1 MLSKTQFWILT
12 LLAALIAA
20 LIAVNMYL
28 FGKNR
33 QVQLEVNQ
41 RALFIQQ
48 TVPLEALSREI
59 AVALAQ
65 LGVRSQDEQ
74 IRALL
79 TSLGITVTVNAP
91 SAQPAQQAAPAP
103 AGRPADASPRVGGK

>member
-1 MLSKTQFWILT
+1 MVSRLQFAVLSA
-12 LLAALIAA
+12 LAVLVAV

-28 FGKNR
+28 FSTNR
-33 QVQLEVNQ
+33 KLQNEINQ

-48 TVPLEALSREI
+48 NPQVETLSREI

-74 IRALL
+74 IRSLL
-79 TSLGITVTVNAP
+79 ASMGITVTVNPPAAP
-91 SAQPAQQAAPAP
+91 TAPAP
-103 AGRPADASPRVGGK
+103 ATAARGAGK

>member
-1 MLSKTQFWILT
+1 MLSKTEFWILT
-12 LLAALIAA
+12 LLAAVVAA
-20 LIAVNMYL
+20 LVGVNMVL

-33 QVQLEVNQ
+33 QAQLEVNQ
-41 RALFIQQ
+41 RALFVQQ
-48 TVPLEALSREI
+48 SVPLETLSREI

-79 TSLGITVTVNAP
+79 SSLGITVTVNAP
-91 SAQPAQQAAPAP
+91 AGQPAAPSQRPVEAAPRA
-103 AGRPADASPRVGGK
+103 GGK

>member
-1 MLSKTQFWILT
+1 MLSKTEFWILT
-12 LLAALIAA
+12 LLAVVVAA
-20 LIAVNMYL
+20 LVGVNMVL

-33 QVQLEVNQ
+33 QAQLEVNQ

-48 TVPLEALSREI
+48 TVPLETLSREI

-65 LGVRSQDEQ
+65 LGVRSHDEQ

-79 TSLGITVTVNAP
+79 SSLGITVTVNAP
-91 SAQPAQQAAPAP
+91 AAPAGQP
-103 AGRPADASPRVGGK
+103 AAPSQRPVEAAPRPGGK

>member
-1 MLSKTQFWILT
+1 MLSKTEFWILT
-12 LLAALIAA
+12 LLAVVVAA
-20 LIAVNMYL
+20 LVGVNMAL

-33 QVQLEVNQ
+33 QAQLEVNQ
-41 RALFIQQ
+41 RALFVQQ
-48 TVPLEALSREI
+48 SVPLETLSREI

-79 TSLGITVTVNAP
+79 SSLGITVTVNAP
-91 SAQPAQQAAPAP
+91 AAPAGQAAAP
-103 AGRPADASPRVGGK
+103 SQRPVEAAPRAGGK

>member
-1 MLSKTQFWILT
+1 MLSKGEFWVLTIL
-12 LLAALIAA
+12 AGIIAA

-33 QVQLEVNQ
+33 EVQTDVNQ

-48 TVPLEALSREI
+48 TVPLENLSREI

-65 LGVRSQDEQ
+65 LATRSQDEQ

-91 SAQPAQQAAPAP
+91 APQPTPAPGVRPAEPAPAP
-103 AGRPADASPRVGGK
+103 RTGGK

>member
-1 MLSKTQFWILT
+1 MLSKGEFWILT
-12 LLAALIAA
+12 GLAGTIAV

-28 FGKNR
+28 FGGNR
-33 QVQLEVNQ
+33 DVQMEVNQ

-48 TVPLEALSREI
+48 TVPLENLSREI

-65 LGVRSQDEQ
+65 LSARSQDDQ

-79 TSLGITVTVNAP
+79 ASLGITVTVNAP
-91 SAQPAQQAAPAP
+91 PPQTVPAAEGRRPTEAAT
-103 AGRPADASPRVGGK
+103 RPGGK

>member
-1 MLSKTQFWILT
+1 MLSKGEFWVLTIL
-12 LLAALIAA
+12 AGIIAA

-33 QVQLEVNQ
+33 EVQTEVNQ

-48 TVPLEALSREI
+48 TGPLEALSREI

-65 LGVRSQDEQ
+65 LGTRSQDEQ

-91 SAQPAQQAAPAP
+91 APQPTPAPAP
-103 AGRPADASPRVGGK
+103 AVRPAEPTPRAGGK